1 MRAARMGMGVVRV
14 FPSISTPS
22 VSRRVRPRPRSP
34 DLPRGTLRGSMAGS
48 ALRVYEPLQA
58 AGRAGCEWLA
68 RTTSP
73 GRHRRQLAQ
82 THSREPSCM
91 RLAPCGCRRHD
102 NTKHVPRLQRGCAIS
117 SPTTTAS
124 VFRRVYLL
132 GSCHFH
138 PYKDTLVCHL
148 TWSACVASQIDLQAL
163 ALAAKLGVACAG

>member
-1 MRAARMGMGVVRV
+1 VAGEDQK
-14 FPSISTPS
+14 S
-22 VSRRVRPRPRSP
+22 
-34 DLPRGTLRGSMAGS
+34 GT
-48 ALRVYEPLQA
+48 V
-58 AGRAGCEWLA
+58 
-68 RTTSP
+68 
-73 GRHRRQLAQ
+73 RQLAQ

-163 ALAAKLGVACAG
+163 VLAVKLGAAVLVGSWGRRSGAATPQTLRGRKRNSHPSSHHRKTLFGSSSIRPDPASRHVLDWTALPVANRWGPL